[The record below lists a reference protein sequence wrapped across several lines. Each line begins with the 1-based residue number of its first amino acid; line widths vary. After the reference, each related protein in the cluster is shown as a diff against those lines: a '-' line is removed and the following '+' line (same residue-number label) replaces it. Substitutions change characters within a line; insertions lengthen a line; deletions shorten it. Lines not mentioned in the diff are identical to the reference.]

1 MRPTHLKTGKLAGT
15 DKKLSRSLD
24 AEVAQSLAAHSPT
37 GASPVGPLTDSS
49 SRKTLIYLILTLN
62 HIYPDYDFSDLRA
75 EHFTKEGQLA
85 AVKTDIETLLME
97 SGKVWTATRGD
108 DEDFLDVLWK
118 TLDEAI
124 GVYECDVY
132 SYKAVSEGDPFTD
145 EGSLWAF
152 NYFFYN
158 KKLKRILYFT
168 THATSKTAGSSDEG
182 LEDDD
187 DIDMDER
194 SPNGTTG
201 YNSYDGSL
209 NDDSIVFD
217 DMEDL

>member
-1 MRPTHLKTGKLAGT
+1 M
-15 DKKLSRSLD
+15 
-24 AEVAQSLAAHSPT
+24 AQSLAAHSPT

-124 GVYECDVY
+124 GVYEGDVY

-168 THATSKTAGSSDEG
+168 TQATSKTAGSSDEG
-182 LEDDD
+182 MEDDD